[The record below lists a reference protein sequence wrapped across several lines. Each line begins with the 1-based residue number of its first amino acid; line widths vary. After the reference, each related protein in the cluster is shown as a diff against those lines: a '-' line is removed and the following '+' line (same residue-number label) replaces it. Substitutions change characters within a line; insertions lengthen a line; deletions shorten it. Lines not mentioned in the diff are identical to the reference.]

1 MYINMG
7 NTNTCQLFRDCLRLI
22 QHIAPGHSPKGTA
35 LKTMLRSEFVKSS
48 TLKSSDEIEN
58 AKNNAVR
65 ALSNYMLYES
75 GSKDNKLKKSMDRF
89 NNETLSSSP
98 NKENTP
104 PTSKE

>member
-1 MYINMG
+1 MG

-22 QHIAPGHSPKGTA
+22 RHIAPGHSPKGIA
-35 LKTMLRSEFVKSS
+35 LKTMLRSEFVKNS

-58 AKNNAVR
+58 AKNSAVR

-89 NNETLSSSP
+89 NNETLSSFS

-104 PTSKE
+104 PTSKN